1 MDKEEGGSERREGST
16 ISSVQITPFLAPCY
30 SEGSIVPEY
39 DMLNGAM
46 FIAVRGERAQI
57 SLTHSAVSCYTV
69 R

>member
-1 MDKEEGGSERREGST
+1 M
-16 ISSVQITPFLAPCY
+16 TPLLAPCY

-57 SLTHSAVSCYTV
+57 SLTHSVVSCCRNKPFLSSFNRIFIGLVYA
-69 R
+69 